1 MHFELPRTITTSQN
15 RNFLKILVFQGFL
28 YTRLGHFGLIF
39 SLKVSKHLQKM
50 AKQCWKNEKHLI
62 ISQKYSKHPQ
72 NTFWASWN
80 HHNLPKPN
88 FSQNLSFSG
97 FPILAI
103 HQIRSFLAHFTSNN
117 FKIIAKI
124 AKEWWKNEINLEIFQ
139 KYSKLPQNAF
149 WAS

>member
-1 MHFELPRTITTSQN
+1 MSILEPSQPLKTEISQN
-15 RNFLKILVFQGFL
+15 FVFSGFL

-62 ISQKYSKHPQ
+62 ISPKYSKHPQ
-72 NTFWASWN
+72 NTFWALWN
-80 HHNLPKPN
+80 HHNLPRPN

-103 HQIRSFLAHFTSNN
+103 QQNRSFLAHFTPQN
-117 FKIIAKI
+117 FKIIAENGQGVVK
-124 AKEWWKNEINLEIFQ
+124 K
-139 KYSKLPQNAF
+139 
-149 WAS
+149 